1 MHGAVGIEAFGVLA
15 RDHEVDWR
23 AAARRKAATRARR
36 PDIGVEIKAPSH
48 LARWIEPALRDRRI
62 FVVRHWPEDHAV
74 SRLGGRDRRIRT
86 RGALRFQ
93 RRKADGRGGE
103 AELELETAISRAQ
116 HVKRRA
122 ADLRPDAVAFHDQ
135 QMDHYSPPAQQT
147 GIRLERNTRRHR
159 SCRAERCHNVP
170 SPACGG
176 GTGRG
181 HTRANLRKIPLPT
194 PPPQAGEGAG
204 RVRLTRS
211 VSHSRKLLR
220 MSAVRWPA
228 AAIRKPRSVCVV
240 TKRTP
245 FLMKAFWRARSRSPP
260 SPAYLPFALAAAIT
274 RSMATTIAG
283 SPNAPG
289 LPMLVR
295 RSLQPT
301 CNTSTPSTAAISSTL
316 ARPST
321 VSIMHTTSVAALS
334 AGTLS
339 ASGTGRRS
347 NTGYPAETE
356 RLPTGANLQASTA
369 RCASAALL

>member
-48 LARWIEPALRDRRI
+48 LARWIEPALRD
-62 FVVRHWPEDHAV
+62 
-74 SRLGGRDRRIRT
+74 
-86 RGALRFQ
+86 Q

-220 MSAVRWPA
+220 MSAVRWP
-228 AAIRKPRSVCVV
+228 
-240 TKRTP
+240 
-245 FLMKAFWRARSRSPP
+245 
-260 SPAYLPFALAAAIT
+260 
-274 RSMATTIAG
+274 
-283 SPNAPG
+283 
-289 LPMLVR
+289 
-295 RSLQPT
+295 
-301 CNTSTPSTAAISSTL
+301 
-316 ARPST
+316 
-321 VSIMHTTSVAALS
+321 
-334 AGTLS
+334 
-339 ASGTGRRS
+339 
-347 NTGYPAETE
+347 
-356 RLPTGANLQASTA
+356 
-369 RCASAALL
+369 